1 MIKALIMQLYDYVLF
16 PYRILGLRTELL
28 ENLVATLIN
37 TLMIYTKQSLQL
49 FFFFY
54 GRKKGGKGKDDQ
66 DFNQQQSLLTCQ
78 I

>member
-28 ENLVATLIN
+28 ENLVTTLIN

-49 FFFFY
+49 FFFFLMVE
-54 GRKKGGKGKDDQ
+54 KKEAKEKMTKILI
-66 DFNQQQSLLTCQ
+66 NNNHC
-78 I
+78 

>member
-49 FFFFY
+49 FFFFMVE
-54 GRKKGGKGKDDQ
+54 KKEAKEKMTKILI
-66 DFNQQQSLLTCQ
+66 NNNHC
-78 I
+78 

>member
-37 TLMIYTKQSLQL
+37 MLMIYTEQSCN
-49 FFFFY
+49 FFFFLMVE
-54 GRKKGGKGKDDQ
+54 KKEAKEEMTKILI
-66 DFNQQQSLLTCQ
+66 NNNHC
-78 I
+78 